1 VTLRERRLR
10 ELRVPESEVD
20 IEAIG
25 IGREKREAMPSVE
38 SPERANPYRGHADLA
53 LEKVEESG
61 SLLHH
66 HVDIL
71 DDRFVMNSEQPPSD
85 LPQSNARFPVDRFF
99 VERRVQVL
107 APQQPAD
114 ERILRVQQSRAPEP
128 IGVPPP
134 DVVERREVVALALAY
149 RSIMDVFEGVI
160 LIAGV
165 RGFVDKSADVEVE
178 FAGAEYDAVDE
189 VHVRAPAPRREVAK
203 EAAGIAVRYV
213 PKLDEFLRP
222 DRLGLD
228 AQGVAESA
236 EGVWK
241 SEKQVAIV
249 IARRANH
256 DVAVGQEDLDFV
268 DRLMCETVAE
278 RRGLDAEPAQA
289 PPIVMDLSWGTTH
302 GSRPCASVT
311 STSFP

>member
-1 VTLRERRLR
+1 MRPSSRRT
-10 ELRVPESEVD
+10 
-20 IEAIG
+20 
-25 IGREKREAMPSVE
+25 
-38 SPERANPYRGHADLA
+38 
-53 LEKVEESG
+53 SG
-61 SLLHH
+61 
-66 HVDIL
+66 
-71 DDRFVMNSEQPPSD
+71 
-85 LPQSNARFPVDRFF
+85 
-99 VERRVQVL
+99 
-107 APQQPAD
+107 
-114 ERILRVQQSRAPEP
+114 LRVQQSRAPEP

-149 RSIMDVFEGVI
+149 RSIIDVFEGV
-160 LIAGV
+160 IAGV
-165 RGFVDKSADVEVE
+165 RGFVDKSADVEIE

-278 RRGLDAEPAQA
+278 RRGLDAEPRAGSADRDGLELGNDTRQQA
-289 PPIVMDLSWGTTH
+289 VRKRDVDKFSI
-302 GSRPCASVT
+302 GSHALDVDCSLRLVDV
-311 STSFP
+311 